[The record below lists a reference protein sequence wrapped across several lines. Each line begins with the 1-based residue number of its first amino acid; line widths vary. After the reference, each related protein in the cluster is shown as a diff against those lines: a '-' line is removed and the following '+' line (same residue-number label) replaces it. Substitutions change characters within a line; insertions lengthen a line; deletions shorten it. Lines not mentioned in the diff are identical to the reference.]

1 MIERTKKTKKR
12 TKSKSKRSNPEWFDK
27 LIGKKPI
34 SRDTINISVRDGTI
48 SLSGKKFVESGKELN
63 DILETTLKDLKI
75 EFIPLTEKGRRYILN
90 RVPFDDQ
97 EESGSEPYTYY
108 GPRGLTS
115 GIPQARRRQR

>member
-1 MIERTKKTKKR
+1 MITKKKAKKR
-12 TKSKSKRSNPEWFDK
+12 TKSKSKESNPAWMDK
-27 LIGKKPI
+27 LLGRKPI

-75 EFIPLTEKGRRYILN
+75 EFIPLTEKGKRYVLN

-108 GPRGLTS
+108 GPRGLS
-115 GIPQARRRQR
+115 GDIPAARRRR